1 MNWIDV
7 ELALVAIAAMLSPT
21 TLSFS
26 ILTLVVSERP
36 LRSGIWFY
44 AGALVATLAIG
55 LVAAFVL
62 GDAAA
67 ASDPSTPKTWVAIVD
82 VAAGLALLTWVVRVL
97 RRPRDPGR
105 AATMLEKMRSVTA
118 SPAIAIA
125 GAGAMLAN
133 PGGFIPLALKSISE
147 LDPTPLGYVVQWV
160 FFTIVSLLP
169 LAVAL
174 VLLIVARE
182 WTMRALGRARAW
194 LELHART
201 VAAVI
206 LLALA
211 VTLLRNGL
219 AGLKA

>member
-1 MNWIDV
+1 
-7 ELALVAIAAMLSPT
+7 
-21 TLSFS
+21 
-26 ILTLVVSERP
+26 
-36 LRSGIWFY
+36 
-44 AGALVATLAIG
+44 
-55 LVAAFVL
+55 
-62 GDAAA
+62 
-67 ASDPSTPKTWVAIVD
+67 
-82 VAAGLALLTWVVRVL
+82 
-97 RRPRDPGR
+97 
-105 AATMLEKMRSVTA
+105 MLEKMRSVTA

-160 FFTIVSLLP
+160 FFAIVSLLP

-182 WTMRALGRARAW
+182 WTMRVLERARGW